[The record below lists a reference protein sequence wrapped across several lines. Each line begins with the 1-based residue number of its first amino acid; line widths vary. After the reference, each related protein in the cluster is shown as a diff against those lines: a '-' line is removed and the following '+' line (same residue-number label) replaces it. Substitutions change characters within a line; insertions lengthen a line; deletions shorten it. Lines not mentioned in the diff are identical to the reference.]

1 MTGCWSKA
9 EPLPSNALFI
19 FRLPLMNPVSKAP
32 PQTLFLCD
40 ANVLQDSGAAAA
52 FQVRYAGEPCAAFAV
67 RYAGTVY
74 AYLNR
79 CTHLAIE
86 MDFQPKQFFDLTG
99 HWLICATHGAH
110 YAPQTGQ
117 CRSGPCRGGLVKIE
131 VSEIDGQVH
140 WHTSD
145 KFQSIQTV

>member
-1 MTGCWSKA
+1 MP
-9 EPLPSNALFI
+9 EE
-19 FRLPLMNPVSKAP
+19 V
-32 PQTLFLCD
+32 FLCHSSQ
-40 ANVLQDSGAAAA
+40 LQDSGSAVP
-52 FQVRYAGEPCAAFAV
+52 FQVRYFSQSNAAFAV

-79 CTHLAIE
+79 CSHVPME
-86 MDFQPKQFFDLTG
+86 MDYQPNQFFDLTG

-117 CRSGPCRGGLVKIE
+117 CRMGPCRGGLVKIE
-131 VSEIDGQVH
+131 VSEADGQVH

-145 KFQSIQTV
+145 NLQPDPTQ